1 MINDSRW
8 PRGAAFLAMS
18 HELLYIR
25 VQVDSKIK
33 GAKGSR
39 VQGAQGLNPLEP
51 LNPRILEPCFSNTPR
66 ILEPWN
72 PFKTSS

>member
-25 VQVDSKIK
+25 VQVDSTP
-33 GAKGSR
+33 S
-39 VQGAQGLNPLEP
+39 
-51 LNPRILEPCFSNTPR
+51 TPR